1 MMNLHCVLLRC
12 VLLPKYPHCT
22 MHNRNDVFK
31 RVFFLF
37 MPSPLSVVVWCDGC
51 IEFHLCYY
59 HTVTA
64 LSMVVQVM
72 GLISGVSCLILSP
85 FIIVI
90 GTSYFIDSNHE
101 GIKTFGSSKYL
112 QKCNRFFLSSDLCQ
126 RVGLALVLVSAWAIT
141 IVIDVN
147 ELHGFLIK

>member
-1 MMNLHCVLLRC
+1 MISHHCVLLRC

-31 RVFFLF
+31 LVFFLF
-37 MPSPLSVVVWCDGC
+37 MPSPLSVVWCDGC

-72 GLISGVSCLILSP
+72 GLVSGVSCLILSP

-101 GIKTFGSSKYL
+101 GIKTFGSVHTQQILSFV
-112 QKCNRFFLSSDLCQ
+112 RFMPAGGSCPCPCFSMGNHDCDRCERTTWILNQMMRS
-126 RVGLALVLVSAWAIT
+126 I
-141 IVIDVN
+141 
-147 ELHGFLIK
+147 